1 MAYRHTPFAPGEWY
15 HCYTRSIDGRPVF
28 KSRTDY
34 QRFQQG
40 LYMCNGTVT
49 TERGTL
55 YKPVHADFFTI
66 ERGKPL
72 VAVGAYC
79 LMPTHFHLLIK
90 ENSEGGISKF
100 MQRIGTGFTNY
111 FNVKHHHIGNVFIK
125 PFRSKHIKD
134 DRYFKRVAQ
143 YIHLNPA
150 ELCEP
155 NWKLG
160 EVRNIRTLKNFV
172 EKYEYSSLQDRLK
185 TGRVESAIIN
195 NSDKDLFRDMP
206 PLVEVL
212 SEAATYYQELSGM
225 PIYRSDASIV

>member
-1 MAYRHTPFAPGEWY
+1 
-15 HCYTRSIDGRPVF
+15 
-28 KSRTDY
+28 
-34 QRFQQG
+34 
-40 LYMCNGTVT
+40 MCNGTVT